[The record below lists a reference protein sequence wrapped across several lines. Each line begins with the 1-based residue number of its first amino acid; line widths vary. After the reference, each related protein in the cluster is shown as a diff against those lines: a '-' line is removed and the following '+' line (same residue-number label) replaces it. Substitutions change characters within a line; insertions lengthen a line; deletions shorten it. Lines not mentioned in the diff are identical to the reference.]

1 MDIKIENGKIIFSE
15 NNIKYSFDAHGEY
28 PRPSI
33 MPAISVGGKHLSN
46 RSEDIKIEKHTAVQ
60 DIAIGNNMAA
70 WYTQEFLPDGADYK
84 LSKKASIYI
93 GDFSTGKEKLIYKG
107 ECYGDL
113 CFYENDLF
121 FNIGNKVAV
130 YHLNSGESE
139 VLFKHSGI
147 KKSGIDLHITPKRI
161 FFQHW
166 THSNNNTMW
175 YDRETQKLINPHFD
189 GSVMFFLD
197 DETIIYKG
205 LNHTWIYDTKLKDN
219 AIFTETARKFIGEL
233 TYQQKK
239 YVAYYISK
247 DKENVYIKQV
257 INDIQKTIE
266 YNNVIVFM
274 ENINILNKSNR
285 YFIFGKASTL
295 IINVNKTNLER
306 MRYIQKADLYEV
318 LKQIYENKEI
328 LLSNWKKADYMT
340 EDKQYIF
347 LIPFI
352 DTEKLHKLN
361 IFYNNKISN
370 RKIDILTLKENKRKI
385 EEILSNNTNI
395 IELDNW
401 LGGI

>member
-1 MDIKIENGKIIFSE
+1 MKGEENGNVKL
-15 NNIKYSFDAHGEY
+15 
-28 PRPSI
+28 R
-33 MPAISVGGKHLSN
+33 LSKN
-46 RSEDIKIEKHTAVQ
+46 DIELL
-60 DIAIGNNMAA
+60 
-70 WYTQEFLPDGADYK
+70 EFLKKYK
-84 LSKKASIYI
+84 IMLASESKRIYKSKGYHYKRLKVLEKERYIKRIDRYYI
-93 GDFSTGKEKLIYKG
+93 G
-107 ECYGDL
+107 
-113 CFYENDLF
+113 
-121 FNIGNKVAV
+121 
-130 YHLNSGESE
+130 
-139 VLFKHSGI
+139 
-147 KKSGIDLHITPKRI
+147 
-161 FFQHW
+161 
-166 THSNNNTMW
+166 
-175 YDRETQKLINPHFD
+175 
-189 GSVMFFLD
+189 LD
-197 DETIIYKG
+197 IEG
-205 LNHTWIYDTKLKDN
+205 TKLLKNMGYDYNRICRRKDYQNRVKEIVKIATLTLDSNIEFIPSWELKNN
-219 AIFTETARKFIGEL
+219 AIFTETARKYIGEL
-233 TYQQKK
+233 IYQQKK
-239 YVAYYISK
+239 YVSYYISK

>member
-70 WYTQEFLPDGADYK
+70 WYTQKFLPDGADYK

-161 FFQHW
+161 FFSTGH
-166 THSNNNTMW
+166 
-175 YDRETQKLINPHFD
+175 I
-189 GSVMFFLD
+189 VI
-197 DETIIYKG
+197 TIQCGMTVKHKNLSIRILMDLLCFSLMMKQ
-205 LNHTWIYDTKLKDN
+205 LSTK
-219 AIFTETARKFIGEL
+219 
-233 TYQQKK
+233 
-239 YVAYYISK
+239 V
-247 DKENVYIKQV
+247 
-257 INDIQKTIE
+257 
-266 YNNVIVFM
+266 
-274 ENINILNKSNR
+274 
-285 YFIFGKASTL
+285 L
-295 IINVNKTNLER
+295 IIPGF
-306 MRYIQKADLYEV
+306 M
-318 LKQIYENKEI
+318 I
-328 LLSNWKKADYMT
+328 L
-340 EDKQYIF
+340 
-347 LIPFI
+347 
-352 DTEKLHKLN
+352 
-361 IFYNNKISN
+361 
-370 RKIDILTLKENKRKI
+370 IL
-385 EEILSNNTNI
+385 
-395 IELDNW
+395 
-401 LGGI
+401 